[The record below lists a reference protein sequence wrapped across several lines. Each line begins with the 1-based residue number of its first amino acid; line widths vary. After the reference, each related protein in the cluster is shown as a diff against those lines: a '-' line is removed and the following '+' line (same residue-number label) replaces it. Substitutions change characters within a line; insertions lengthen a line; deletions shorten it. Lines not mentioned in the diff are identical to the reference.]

1 MDELSNRGS
10 RPARAKAAGAATPDA
25 AQANSSD
32 DKRSRKK
39 LIDEIAELRRQL
51 NAKDALDPLR
61 KAHESELKGTKQRVQ
76 YLLAV
81 SPAIIYTTQASGD
94 FTCTFVS
101 QNLRAIMGYAPDE
114 MTTDPKCWPGH
125 LHPEDAPRVFE
136 EMRPLIERGGGTV
149 EYRFRHRSGHYI
161 WIQDTFRVVNDEAGR
176 PLELV
181 GAWADISERKSIET
195 ELSETR
201 QRLRYLLSVSPA
213 IIYTTKASGDFGCTF
228 VSENL
233 RAIMGYSPE
242 EMTTDP
248 KCWPDHLHP
257 EDTVRV
263 FEGMGSLIARGGG
276 SLEYRFRHRDGH
288 YIWIQD
294 SFKVVKDADGNA
306 QELVGAWADITE
318 SKEAEQAALK
328 ANHRAARHQ
337 ALSVAAD
344 RKLDRRH
351 HRHRQGRQ
359 CRPV

>member
-10 RPARAKAAGAATPDA
+10 RPARAKAAGAAAPDA

-101 QNLRAIMGYAPDE
+101 QNLRAIMGYSPEE

-149 EYRFRHRSGHYI
+149 EYRFRHRERTLHLDPGH
-161 WIQDTFRVVNDEAGR
+161 V
-176 PLELV
+176 
-181 GAWADISERKSIET
+181 
-195 ELSETR
+195 
-201 QRLRYLLSVSPA
+201 
-213 IIYTTKASGDFGCTF
+213 
-228 VSENL
+228 
-233 RAIMGYSPE
+233 
-242 EMTTDP
+242 
-248 KCWPDHLHP
+248 
-257 EDTVRV
+257 
-263 FEGMGSLIARGGG
+263 
-276 SLEYRFRHRDGH
+276 
-288 YIWIQD
+288 
-294 SFKVVKDADGNA
+294 
-306 QELVGAWADITE
+306 
-318 SKEAEQAALK
+318 
-328 ANHRAARHQ
+328 
-337 ALSVAAD
+337 
-344 RKLDRRH
+344 
-351 HRHRQGRQ
+351 QGRQ
-359 CRPV
+359 RRSRPSVGVGRRLGRYQRAQIHRDRAERARGSACNICSPSVPPSSTPPRPPAISAAPSSARTSARSWAIRRRR